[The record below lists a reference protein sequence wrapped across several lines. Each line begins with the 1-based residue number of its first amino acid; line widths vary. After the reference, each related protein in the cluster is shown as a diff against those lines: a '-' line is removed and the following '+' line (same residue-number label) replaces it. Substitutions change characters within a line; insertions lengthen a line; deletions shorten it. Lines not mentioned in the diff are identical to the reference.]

1 MSVLPE
7 SIREGV
13 GEALDE
19 IEAGCSVT
27 ATAPVRGGC
36 INNGVRISTSDGGQ
50 YFLKWNPAAPQG
62 MFKAEVAGLD
72 ALHAAR
78 SLRVPRSIAL
88 RDEAGS
94 DSWLLM
100 EYIPKAPR
108 APDTDLRLGIG
119 LARIH
124 DAGGITPPGLGER
137 RWGWDRDNWIGSL
150 AQRNTP
156 STSWAAFWRSER
168 IEPQLALARSAGQLR
183 DQVFDRLVGVIEGA
197 LKGVDR
203 PALLHGDLWS
213 GNTYV
218 TEGGEPVLIDPAV
231 FRGDGEVD
239 LAMADLF
246 GGFGLA
252 FFDAYADVRVISPEY
267 QAFRRDLYQL
277 YYLMVH
283 VNLFGASYAAA
294 ARGAATRVV
303 YELG

>member
-7 SIREGV
+7 SIREGI

-19 IEAGCSVT
+19 MRAGCSVT
-27 ATAPVRGGC
+27 AAAPVRGGC

-50 YFLKWNPAAPQG
+50 YFLKWNPTAPHG
-62 MFKAEVAGLD
+62 MFTAEVAGLD

-88 RDEAGS
+88 RDEGSS

-100 EYIPKAPR
+100 EYIPKAPH
-108 APDTDLRLGIG
+108 ASDSDLRLGIG
-119 LARIH
+119 LAAVH
-124 DAGGITPPGLGER
+124 DAGGIAPLGLGEK

-156 STSWAAFWRSER
+156 STSWAEFWRSER
-168 IEPQLALARSAGQLR
+168 IEPQLALARSAGQLG
-183 DQVFDRLVGVIEGA
+183 DQVFDRLVEVIEVA
-197 LKGVDR
+197 LGGVDR
-203 PALLHGDLWS
+203 LALLHGDLWS

-246 GGFGLA
+246 GGFGRS
-252 FFDAYADVRVISPEY
+252 FFDAYADVRVISHEY
-267 QAFRRDLYQL
+267 HAFRKDLYQL

-294 ARGAATRVV
+294 GGAATRVV